1 MMVKSNEA
9 DLEARAALFK
19 ALGHPVRLLILNLIR
34 IQPRHGEELAE
45 ILELNPATISHHLKK
60 LTDAGVLRSQ
70 KEQYYQTYSLTGEVW
85 GQRLGD
91 LVQIAAT
98 TLPEQVEMD
107 AYQAKVLKNFFRHG
121 RLTHI
126 PAQLKKWQVVL
137 AHLVQSFEPERVYTE
152 QEVNQ
157 ILWDFHEDVAS
168 IRRGFIEMG
177 LMTRDKGLY
186 QRVMSQPAVVEKPT

>member
-1 MMVKSNEA
+1 MVKRNEA

-19 ALGHPVRLLILNLIR
+19 ALGHPARLLIVNLIR
-34 IQPRHGEELAE
+34 LQPRHGEELAE

-60 LTDAGVLRSQ
+60 LTDVGILRAE
-70 KEQYYQTYSLTGEVW
+70 KEQYYQTYSLTGDVW

-91 LVQIAAT
+91 LVQIAMT
-98 TLPEQVEMD
+98 TLPEQVEVD
-107 AYQAKVLKNFFRHG
+107 AYTEKVLKSFFRHG

-137 AHLVQSFEPERVYTE
+137 AHMVEAFEPDRDYTE

-157 ILWDFHEDVAS
+157 TLWEFHSDVAS
-168 IRRGFIEMG
+168 IRRGFIENG
-177 LMTRDKGLY
+177 LMEREKGVY
-186 QRVMSQPAVVEKPT
+186 RRVSQA

>member
-1 MMVKSNEA
+1 MVKSNEA
-9 DLEARAALFK
+9 DLEARAELFK
-19 ALGHPVRLLILNLIR
+19 SLGHPVRLLILNLIR

-60 LTDAGVLRSQ
+60 LSDVGVLRSQ

-91 LVQIAAT
+91 LVQIAMT
-98 TLPEQVEMD
+98 TLPERVEVD
-107 AYQAKVLKNFFRHG
+107 AYKAKVLKTFFRHG
-121 RLTHI
+121 RLTQI

-137 AHLVQSFEPERVYTE
+137 EHMVESFEPERDYTE

-157 ILWDFHEDVAS
+157 ILWEFHNDVAS
-168 IRRGFIEMG
+168 IRRGFVENR
-177 LMTRDKGLY
+177 LMERDKGVY
-186 QRVMSQPAVVEKPT
+186 RRVVS

>member
-19 ALGHPVRLLILNLIR
+19 ALGHPARLLILNLIR
-34 IQPRHGEELAE
+34 IQPRHGEELAD

-60 LTDAGVLRSQ
+60 LTDAGVLRAE

-91 LVQIAAT
+91 LVQIAVT

-107 AYQAKVLKNFFRHG
+107 AYKAKVLKTFFRHG
-121 RLTHI
+121 RLANI

-137 AHLVQSFEPERVYTE
+137 EHMVESFEPERDYTE

-157 ILWDFHEDVAS
+157 ILWEFHNDVAS
-168 IRRGFIEMG
+168 IRRGFIETG

-186 QRVMSQPAVVEKPT
+186 RRVV

>member
-1 MMVKSNEA
+1 VKASEA

-19 ALGHPVRLLILNLIR
+19 ALGHPARLLILNLIR

-60 LTDAGVLRSQ
+60 LTDAGILRAQ
-70 KEQYYQTYSLTGEVW
+70 KEQYYQTYSLTGDLW
-85 GQRLGD
+85 GQRLAE
-91 LVQIAAT
+91 LVQIAVT

-107 AYQAKVLKNFFRHG
+107 AYKAKVLKTFFRRG
-121 RLTHI
+121 RLTQI

-137 AHLVQSFEPERVYTE
+137 EHMVESFEPDQDYSE

-157 ILWDFHEDVAS
+157 ILWEFHEDVAS
-168 IRRGFIEMG
+168 IRRGLIETK
-177 LMTRDKGLY
+177 LMERDKGVY
-186 QRVMSQPAVVEKPT
+186 RRVA